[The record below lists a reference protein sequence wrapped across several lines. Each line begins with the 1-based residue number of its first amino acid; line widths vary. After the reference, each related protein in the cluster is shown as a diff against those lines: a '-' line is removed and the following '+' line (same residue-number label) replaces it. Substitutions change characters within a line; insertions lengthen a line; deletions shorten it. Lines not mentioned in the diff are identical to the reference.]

1 MFKINLKIVML
12 ALMMFGQAVL
22 AEAQTQDSSR
32 LIWSRNI
39 GEVIGA
45 KFSPD
50 GEKLVVAVH
59 NAEALLLSVETGEI
73 IDTLKGFG
81 STGHMEFSKDGRYLY
96 NYINK
101 YDMQERKVVG
111 KILNNLKPL
120 GIGAVDMV
128 LSPTKDEIYVAAR
141 HIGARGVLGNR
152 QDSNLVTMPAST
164 LQPKEYKTIDAR
176 MDAVNIT
183 PDGKFIITLEFDTGC
198 CYGYD
203 YPYGPQEPL
212 TKTYAL
218 VLRDAE
224 TLERSEKLFNGY
236 EYGVIAK
243 SDNSDHIAGTLVTRA
258 YNGLVFS
265 PDGKMF
271 ATQGGDSI
279 YIWSTEDWKPIGGF
293 LVPSSHYGRILFS
306 CNSKYLF
313 AMYYDN
319 GMAAYS
325 VKPPFER
332 VFQFPF
338 TDQNWQLIYNAPVDI
353 NCAQN
358 KIITSDIKQEAGV
371 AVPVVCLFSVPDFIM
386 GVKPKEEPKGEDI
399 VYPNP
404 TNGDVRIAFYDELT
418 EPTQV
423 QISNGIGSII
433 YSAILDPGS
442 KEFQWNTLAVSSGMY
457 ICTVKNTKMFKTY
470 KIMVSR

>member
-32 LIWSRNI
+32 LLWSRNI

-45 KFSPD
+45 MFSPD
-50 GEKLVVAVH
+50 GEKLVVAVSD
-59 NAEALLLSVETGEI
+59 AEALLLSVETGEI

-101 YDMQERKVVG
+101 YDMQEHRVVG
-111 KILNNLKPL
+111 KILDSLKPL

-164 LQPKEYKTIDAR
+164 LQPKEYKTINAR

-258 YNGLVFS
+258 YEGLVIS
-265 PDGKMF
+265 PDGKIF

-293 LVPSSHYGRILFS
+293 LVPYSNWGKISFS

-313 AMYYDN
+313 ARCLGEDSN
-319 GMAAYS
+319 KGMTVYS
-325 VKPPFER
+325 VRPPFEKVYQYPDR
-332 VFQFPF
+332 
-338 TDQNWQLIYNAPVDI
+338 DQNGQRIGAAPEDI
-353 NCAQN
+353 NCTQN
-358 KIITSDIKQEAGV
+358 KIVASRAGSAIV
-371 AVPVVCLFSVPDFIM
+371 SLFSVPDFIM
-386 GVKPKEEPKGEDI
+386 GVKPKEGPKGEDI

-418 EPTQV
+418 EPAQV

-457 ICTVKNTKMFKTY
+457 ICTVKSTKMFKTY

>member
-1 MFKINLKIVML
+1 MNKINLKIVML

-50 GEKLVVAVH
+50 GEKLVVAVSD
-59 NAEALLLSVETGEI
+59 AEVLLLSVETGEI

-81 STGHMEFSKDGRYLY
+81 SREYMEFSKDGRYLY
-96 NYINK
+96 NTAQK
-101 YDMQERKVVG
+101 YDMQERRVVDTIPAHIG
-111 KILNNLKPL
+111 VFGYPF
-120 GIGAVDMV
+120 GAVSIA
-128 LSPTKDEIYVAAR
+128 LSPIRDIVYMVTHHKTGDYLVQTQNE
-141 HIGARGVLGNR
+141 
-152 QDSNLVTMPAST
+152 NLETLTAST
-164 LQPKEYKTIDAR
+164 LEPIEFKTVGAR
-176 MDAVNIT
+176 MDAVYIT

-198 CYGYD
+198 CYG
-203 YPYGPQEPL
+203 PL
-212 TKTYAL
+212 EHPANEITKL

-224 TLERSEKLFNGY
+224 TLERSEEVYDSYWGD
-236 EYGVIAK
+236 YGVITR
-243 SDNSDHIAGTLVTRA
+243 SDVTRA
-258 YNGLVFS
+258 YEGLVFS
-265 PDGKMF
+265 PDGEMF

-293 LVPSSHYGRILFS
+293 LAPSSHYGRILFS

-313 AMYYDN
+313 SSSSISELDTLSVVV
-319 GMAAYS
+319 YS
-325 VKPPFER
+325 VKPPFEK
-332 VFQFPF
+332 VYSYPIIK
-338 TDQNWQLIYNAPVDI
+338 DGPWAYNPVDI

-358 KIITSDIKQEAGV
+358 KLV
-371 AVPVVCLFSVPDFIM
+371 ALGYTGSGEVGLTFSVCLFSVPDFIM
-386 GVKPKEEPKGEDI
+386 GVKPKEEPEGEDI

-433 YSAILDPGS
+433 YSAMLDPGS

-457 ICTVKNTKMFKTY
+457 ICTVRNTKMFKTY